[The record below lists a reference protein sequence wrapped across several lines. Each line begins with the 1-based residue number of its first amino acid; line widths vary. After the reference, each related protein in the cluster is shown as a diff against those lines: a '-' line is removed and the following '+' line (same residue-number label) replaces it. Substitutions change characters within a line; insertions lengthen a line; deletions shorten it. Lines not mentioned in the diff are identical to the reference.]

1 MSDDKQFDFWYA
13 VNNTK
18 LITSPSS
25 KLETFG
31 DTIVNYTLICENMDN
46 INKISIREGQ
56 IKALKPS
63 IITPDLLGQIDLND
77 FGNEAKEYTEWLK
90 ENVNDLTILQYGFSI
105 YKKEIKEYFI
115 TDNIDNVVD
124 RVKKEKKEKDDPLNS
139 IIIGVDK
146 PWEVCLIKLM
156 VDLVQKSANGNLNQI
171 NQKNISKK
179 SNIHEIIDNEFIMAS
194 KNTSRINALAQML
207 KTKGLWDQYED
218 RFFALIKA
226 TERNGG

>member
-63 IITPDLLGQIDLND
+63 IITPDLLGQIDL
-77 FGNEAKEYTEWLK
+77 FL
-90 ENVNDLTILQYGFSI
+90 SI
-105 YKKEIKEYFI
+105 
-115 TDNIDNVVD
+115 
-124 RVKKEKKEKDDPLNS
+124 
-139 IIIGVDK
+139 
-146 PWEVCLIKLM
+146 
-156 VDLVQKSANGNLNQI
+156 
-171 NQKNISKK
+171 
-179 SNIHEIIDNEFIMAS
+179 
-194 KNTSRINALAQML
+194 
-207 KTKGLWDQYED
+207 DQQST
-218 RFFALIKA
+218 RLP
-226 TERNGG
+226 